1 MPYSCGFE
9 RGRLVLKP
17 TEMRTYAI
25 VGWHEARP
33 FTTCSAA
40 GDCRKLIVHRF
51 SIQCGSVTVPWV
63 RVAAALKSSAAGRH
77 AYVNGRLLIKKPV
90 EPSALDAR
98 PCVELP
104 MRAGRKPEP
113 RSGDCLPWQPAA
125 PVERIVMP
133 AGFAPVGEIGALF
146 ARKAERSPD
155 DAVPTL
161 ERVSSEG
168 GVAVLQPASAEDG
181 AGATTLAGAGDSTLD
196 WVTVV
201 DARDL
206 SEPQGTEPVASF
218 LAALGFAIVL
228 AAGGIGLAWT
238 GYAVVGRSQ
247 GGAAA
252 TASQAFQSLWASL
265 VEAIRGRAGWRGEGR
280 GGGGPG
286 DPNLLNAVNTVAALL
301 AQAESSVAGLKAA
314 TPLRDVL
321 EEEVR
326 LIRRRLAVAK
336 AAALDP
342 KSSAVKIGAQLRGLV
357 FELER
362 VRRIAEGAAASL
374 SGSRDAVAMPRTL
387 SEAYAILG
395 VNSDAS
401 DGILKKIVDA
411 LRMTW
416 HPDHAKDEEDRRL
429 REARIKQINVAW
441 ELIAGKRHAA

>member
-17 TEMRTYAI
+17 TEMRTYTI
-25 VGWHEARP
+25 SGQRLARP
-33 FTTCSAA
+33 FTTCRAA
-40 GDCRKLIVHRF
+40 GDCRTLMVHRF
-51 SIQCGSVTVPWV
+51 SIRCGSVTVPWV

-77 AYVNGRLLIKKPV
+77 AYVNGRLLIKKPA

-98 PCVELP
+98 PCAELS
-104 MRAGRKPEP
+104 AKGSTPESK
-113 RSGDCLPWQPAA
+113 SGDCLPWQPAA

-146 ARKAERSPD
+146 ASKAARTPD
-155 DAVPTL
+155 DPVPTL
-161 ERVSSEG
+161 QRVSSED
-168 GVAVLQPASAEDG
+168 GVAALQPVSSEDG
-181 AGATTLAGAGDSTLD
+181 AGAATLAGAGNSTLD

-206 SEPQGTEPVASF
+206 SEPQGTEAAISF

-238 GYAVVGRSQ
+238 GYAFVGRSQ
-247 GGAAA
+247 GGVAA
-252 TASQAFQSLWASL
+252 TASQAFLILWASL
-265 VEAIRGRAGWRGEGR
+265 VDAVRGRTGWRGDGR
-280 GGGGPG
+280 EGGGPG
-286 DPNLLNAVNTVAALL
+286 DPNLLNAVNTVTALL

-321 EEEVR
+321 EEELR

-342 KSSAVKIGAQLRGLV
+342 RSSAAKIGAQLRGLV

-374 SGSRDAVAMPRTL
+374 SGSREAVAMPRTL

-416 HPDHAKDEEDRRL
+416 HPDHAKDEDDRRL

-441 ELIAGKRHAA
+441 ELIEGKRHAA